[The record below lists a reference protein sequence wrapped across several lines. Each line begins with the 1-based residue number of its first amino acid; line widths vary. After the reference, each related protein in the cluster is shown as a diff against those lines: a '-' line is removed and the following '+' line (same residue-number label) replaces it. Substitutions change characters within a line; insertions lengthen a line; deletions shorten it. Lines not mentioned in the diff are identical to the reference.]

1 MWDGWGK
8 VEKAGRV
15 SQAFL
20 RNLGKVQ
27 DGAVGT
33 LASAHGGGGGLI
45 SLSGTHS

>member
-1 MWDGWGK
+1 MGGERWRRQEG
-8 VEKAGRV
+8 V

-20 RNLGKVQ
+20 RNLGKMQ

-45 SLSGTHS
+45 SLSGTRS